1 MSSEPRKTF
10 SRIIAP
16 HKRTVLLVEWLFFK
30 KLYKNAPSYVLFFYG
45 IKMKGMA
52 EVCLEKGG
60 FQTNKLSFMLFYR
73 TKGCNKTVKITR
85 GWIYL

>member
-1 MSSEPRKTF
+1 MQLF
-10 SRIIAP
+10 DILL
-16 HKRTVLLVEWLFFK
+16 HLLVEWLFFR
-30 KLYKNAPSYVLFFYG
+30 KLDKNPTYYMQEFFYG

-52 EVCLEKGG
+52 RVCLEKGG